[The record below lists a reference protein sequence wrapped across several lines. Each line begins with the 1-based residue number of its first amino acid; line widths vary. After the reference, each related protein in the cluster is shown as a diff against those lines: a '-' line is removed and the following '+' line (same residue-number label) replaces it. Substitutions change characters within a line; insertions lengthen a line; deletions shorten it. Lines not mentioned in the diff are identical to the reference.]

1 MKKIY
6 FIGGIAIIVIL
17 SSFLIFAKDLE
28 KNVLGAIQSRTEIEL
43 NNHTAKP
50 SKEIVFETEKLY
62 SLINSYRKENKL
74 SPLQIN
80 QSLEISAKRK
90 VADMIENDYFKH
102 EDLNGVESW
111 YMFKTAGY
119 EYKTAGENLSSGAN
133 SPWKVFDAWK
143 NSELHNAQL
152 LNDTYLDMGISAD
165 CESYKIAKKPSCVV
179 ALHLGSK

>member
-6 FIGGIAIIVIL
+6 FIGGIAIIAIL
-17 SSFLIFAKDLE
+17 TSFLVFAKNLE
-28 KNVLGAIQSRTEIEL
+28 KNVLGAMDSRTEIEL
-43 NNHTAKP
+43 NNRTTKP
-50 SKEIVFETEKLY
+50 SEKIVFETDKLY

-74 SPLQIN
+74 SPLLIN
-80 QSLEISAKRK
+80 QSLEVSAKRK
-90 VADMIENDYFKH
+90 VADMIENNYFKH
-102 EDLNGVESW
+102 EDLDDIESW

-152 LNDTYLDMGISAD
+152 LNDTYLDMGVSAD